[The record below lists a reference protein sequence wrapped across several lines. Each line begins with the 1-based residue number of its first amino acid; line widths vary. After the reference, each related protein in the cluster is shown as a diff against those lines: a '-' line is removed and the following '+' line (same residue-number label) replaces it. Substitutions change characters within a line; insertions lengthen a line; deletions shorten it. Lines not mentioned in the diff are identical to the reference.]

1 MDTVG
6 YRIIMA
12 DQFVF
17 LYPGETLHLVRQLHT
32 GSPHSYIVHQIR
44 AGGNSVQFVGETILI
59 REDEVGNLASG
70 GSAITAWYADKVKV
84 AHMDRS

>member
-17 LYPGETLHLVRQLHT
+17 LYPGETLHLVRQLSP
-32 GSPHSYIVHQIR
+32 GSDHSYIVHQIR
-44 AGGNSVQFVGETILI
+44 AGSDTIQFVGETTTIS
-59 REDEVGNLASG
+59 ENEAGNLTHDGRSLIEG
-70 GSAITAWYADKVKV
+70 YADRVRV
-84 AHMDRS
+84 AHMNRS